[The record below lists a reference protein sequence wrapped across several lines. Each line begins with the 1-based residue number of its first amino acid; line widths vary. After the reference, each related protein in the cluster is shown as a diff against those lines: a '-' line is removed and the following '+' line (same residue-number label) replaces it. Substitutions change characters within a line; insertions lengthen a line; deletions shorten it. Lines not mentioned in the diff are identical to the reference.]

1 MNRTRVNKKKGD
13 ILTYVPFVRCK
24 IDEKKKTC
32 QILQE
37 TKLKLYWKVELK
49 SDIFK
54 GMKLVTKRVKN
65 YFQILI
71 KSLC

>member
-1 MNRTRVNKKKGD
+1 MKK
-13 ILTYVPFVRCK
+13 
-24 IDEKKKTC
+24 KKKTC